1 LHKPGHF
8 VNTQFAKKMAKII
21 KIEQRNYVP
30 VYDLHLEPLMDIHKI
45 MAVLPH
51 RPPFLLIDRIIEMS
65 ESHVVGMKNVTMNE
79 NFFVGHFPSSSNAR
93 VLIVEAMAQTVEF
106 LY

>member
-1 LHKPGHF
+1 LHYQTKQQVNIVGDLALIGTRIQEKVIAKPGHF

-51 RPPFLLIDRIIEMS
+51 RPPFFMIDRIIEMS
-65 ESHVVGMKNVTMNE
+65 ESHVVGMKNV
-79 NFFVGHFPSSSNAR
+79 P
-93 VLIVEAMAQTVEF
+93 
-106 LY
+106 